1 MITPKLI
8 NKVYDIL
15 LSKYYCNDLDYF
27 ESLELDK
34 IIMDYTKKNHSKN
47 NRHYIIKNLIL
58 EKFKENNIILD
69 ATYIV
74 SIDLV
79 TYKSKK
85 TYIFF
90 KINELSTPLIPL
102 DKNRLKLIID
112 KINEKYG
119 RVK

>member
-8 NKVYDIL
+8 NCVYDIL
-15 LSKYYCNDLDYF
+15 LSKYYCNNLDYF

-34 IIMDYTKKNHSKN
+34 IIMDYTKKKYNH
-47 NRHYIIKNLIL
+47 RHCIIKKLVL
-58 EKFKENNIILD
+58 EKFKENNVMLD
-69 ATYIV
+69 TTYIV